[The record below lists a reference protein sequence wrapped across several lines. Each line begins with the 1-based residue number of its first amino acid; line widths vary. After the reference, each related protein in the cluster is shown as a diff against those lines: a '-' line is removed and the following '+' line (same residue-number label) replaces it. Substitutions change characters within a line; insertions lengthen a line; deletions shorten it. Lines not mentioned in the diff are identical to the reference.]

1 MHSISKFKVG
11 DIVAF
16 NKNTGAFNFNRI
28 IYEYDYGRYDVEIIL
43 PDGRSDGRTKELDRR
58 LSPLSFEQ
66 ALLATRLGVL

>member
-43 PDGRSDGRTKELDRR
+43 PDGRSDGRRNWIVG
-58 LSPLSFEQ
+58 
-66 ALLATRLGVL
+66 LARYHLNKHY